1 VRFSKSL
8 SSLMLMAF
16 LAVTV
21 RSAHAEDPAEP
32 AASAGEITV
41 TGCVKKGVE
50 AGCWALTDEHGNA
63 YSFTGKGA
71 APDQCYRVTGS
82 QAMGFCMQG
91 TQLDAA
97 KIEASEANCCDEK

>member
-8 SSLMLMAF
+8 SSLMLMAL
-16 LAVTV
+16 LAVV
-21 RSAHAEDPAEP
+21 ARSAHAQSPAEP
-32 AASAGEITV
+32 AAASGEITV

-50 AGCWALTDEHGNA
+50 AGCWALMDEHGNA
-63 YSFTGKGA
+63 YSFTGAVA

-91 TQLDAA
+91 TQLEAT
-97 KIEASEANCCDEK
+97 KIEASEANCCHEK